1 MAVWTVFLTARAAN
15 VVTVSGITAEA
26 GEHVELSVGLR
37 TDDAGVVAAEI
48 RLPLPA
54 GCTVVPGSLT
64 ANPLRLPDHSVTAD
78 VNDAGE
84 YVLVVYNT
92 SLRPIAAGDGE
103 IVRFGVELS
112 CSPGTYTLTPQA
124 TLSNAAGQPLPVGT
138 SAAELTVRG
147 ARMMLSEN
155 VLNFYR
161 VPIRSTFETG
171 VTIANTGTAPLVLK
185 DFSTSVDGLSV
196 YIPGGSVAPGGE
208 GTLMLSYTPQN
219 RGRINE
225 MLRIETNDAFEPT
238 RLLRIE
244 AEAYSVNELVCGDIS
259 GVIDQEVTVEVM
271 MNNMDPI
278 VGADFSFELPEGIEF
293 VEGSLQK
300 SSRASSLT
308 FDANV
313 VKESGSGD
321 FDDWGNPFWG
331 FYPTQ
336 VLRIVGF
343 SADNSPILG
352 SEGPIVTFR
361 LRLGTRASCQLI
373 AANVILANAGGENLA
388 SESQGGFLNVATPS
402 LGCDRETMAGNIA
415 DSGDLSF
422 GIPVNNYGDAPLII
436 DRLVSDDGRLRCTAS
451 LPLTIEPWQSG
462 ELPMAIADT
471 SVGDFASLLKIYS
484 NDPDRRCFD
493 MIVRGSV
500 YSPNELTFRGYRSN
514 GTFMLDAWLENEAEI
529 VALQLDLVCSGG
541 LTTDESKLSLGQ
553 RASGHSAT
561 LARVAPDRY
570 RIVMF
575 SISNQPFVG
584 HEGTVFTLGFEG
596 TDIDGGTVGI
606 ENIILSSADGHNY
619 TTPDSDVKTETVPP
633 LAESLAIIH
642 EVIDAAP
649 GEQVQLK
656 AEILPAE
663 AAWQK
668 LRWTSSDE
676 NVATVDANGLVS
688 VLAEG
693 KAVITVSTTDGS
705 MLTASCTT
713 GHISGI
719 EGVTTDCD
727 STFTVYSLQGV
738 LILRN
743 ASASGLHSLPHG
755 IYIVNGVK
763 TKI

>member
-1 MAVWTVFLTARAAN
+1 M
-15 VVTVSGITAEA
+15 
-26 GEHVELSVGLR
+26 
-37 TDDAGVVAAEI
+37 
-48 RLPLPA
+48 
-54 GCTVVPGSLT
+54 
-64 ANPLRLPDHSVTAD
+64 TAD

-124 TLSNAAGQPLPVGT
+124 TLSSADGQPLPVGT

-185 DFSTSVDGLSV
+185 DFSTSVDGLNV
-196 YIPGGSVAPGGE
+196 YIPGGSVAPGGQ

-321 FDDWGNPFWG
+321 FDDWGNPSWG

-373 AANVILANAGGENLA
+373 AGNVILANAGGENLA

-422 GIPVNNYGDAPLII
+422 GIPVNNYGDVPLII

-529 VALQLDLVCSGG
+529 VALQLDLVCSCG

-575 SISNQPFVG
+575 SISNQPFGG

-596 TDIDGGTVGI
+596 TDIDGGAVGI

-633 LAESLAIIH
+633 LAESLAIMP

-656 AEILPAE
+656 AEILPTE

-719 EGVTTDCD
+719 EGVTTDSD

-743 ASASGLHSLPHG
+743 ASASGLHSLPHD